1 MQTKKHEIWVGVF
14 MLIALCAIVFLC
26 LKVADL
32 KSLGQ
37 QQTYRLY
44 ATFDNIGGLKAR
56 SPVKIGGVVIGRVA
70 DISLDTKTYLPRV
83 AIDIDKRY
91 DHIPDTS
98 SLAIRTSGLLGE
110 QYLALNMGFEDE
122 DMGTSI
128 LKDGGTIQ
136 DTKSAMVLEDLIG
149 QFLYKSGGSNTDNAS
164 QNNASH
170 DMVSPNNANPSHAK
184 PVETKPAENS
194 GEAAKPESGAKP
206 AQQP

>member
-14 MLIALCAIVFLC
+14 MLIALFSIVFLC

-70 DISLDTKTYLPRV
+70 AISLDTKTYLPRV
-83 AIDIDKRY
+83 AMDIDQRY
-91 DHIPDTS
+91 NHIPDTS
-98 SLAIRTSGLLGE
+98 SLAVRTSGLLGE
-110 QYLALNMGFEDE
+110 QYLALNIGFEDA

-128 LKDGGTIQ
+128 LQDGGSIQ

-149 QFLYKSGGSNTDNAS
+149 QFLYKSGGNNTDNAGQNNANQNNSS
-164 QNNASH
+164 QNNGSQ
-170 DMVSPNNANPSHAK
+170 NNGSQHTDAVARPDSSGK
-184 PVETKPAENS
+184 PVT
-194 GEAAKPESGAKP
+194 
-206 AQQP
+206 QQP